1 MVNREDIPKSTREK
15 ILLEEFS
22 YLLYQTAEEDVSV
35 RALIQDE
42 TIWLTQKSM
51 AELFGVESHTIAY
64 HLRGIYKTEEL
75 AEEATTRKIRAVQ
88 QEGSRLVERELQFYN
103 LDAIISVGYRV
114 NSRKATNFRIWAT
127 GVLKEYMLKG
137 FVLDDERLKQG
148 KQAFGKDYFRELLER
163 VRSIRAS
170 ERRIWQQITDIFAEC
185 SIDYDRESAVTQEF
199 YSMIQNKFHYAIAGQ
214 TAAEIVYSRADRTK
228 EHMGLVTW
236 KNAPD
241 GRILKSDVS
250 VAKNY
255 LEEHQIRQLERTV
268 VGYFDYIE
276 DLIERENTFTMA
288 EFAESVNAFLSF
300 RRYEI
305 LHDKGSVSH
314 KDAVAKAETE
324 YDAFNKTQWILSDFD
339 KEVKRLQES
348 GAFYQR
354 QN

>member
-1 MVNREDIPKSTREK
+1 MNQKLIMEKHLIEK
-15 ILLEEFS
+15 ITLYVKENIGKFHQSRIEKLNSLKLE
-22 YLLYQTAEEDVSV
+22 T
-35 RALIQDE
+35 
-42 TIWLTQKSM
+42 
-51 AELFGVESHTIAY
+51 
-64 HLRGIYKTEEL
+64 
-75 AEEATTRKIRAVQ
+75 
-88 QEGSRLVERELQFYN
+88 
-103 LDAIISVGYRV
+103 
-114 NSRKATNFRIWAT
+114 
-127 GVLKEYMLKG
+127 VLKKKNPYLFKA
-137 FVLDDERLKQG
+137 KN
-148 KQAFGKDYFRELLER
+148 
-163 VRSIRAS
+163 I
-170 ERRIWQQITDIFAEC
+170 
-185 SIDYDRESAVTQEF
+185 
-199 YSMIQNKFHYAIAGQ
+199 Q